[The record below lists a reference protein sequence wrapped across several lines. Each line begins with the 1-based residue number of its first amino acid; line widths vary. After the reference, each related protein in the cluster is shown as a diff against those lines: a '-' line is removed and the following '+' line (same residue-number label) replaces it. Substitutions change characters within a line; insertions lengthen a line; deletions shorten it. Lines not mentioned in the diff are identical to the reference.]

1 MKEELKK
8 KDLQTTILTNTVEKQ
23 ESEIRSKMIS
33 MKEEL
38 NKKDLQI
45 DALLNEK
52 KSVMKKLQT
61 TELEVKSFREKE
73 NKAHDKIGFRLAET
87 HLKKQDDIKF
97 MLNERFTNIKVAIQ
111 ILKEKTEKLQKS
123 ELNRKQQ
130 RDSIDFKSYFKG
142 IIKKEETKKK
152 NNQLNE
158 QAMNSSTGEGDSKPI
173 GIFWDIQNCQVCI
186 EHYCYSRSF
195 VHIANPLFRILF

>member
-1 MKEELKK
+1 MKEQLKK
-8 KDLQTTILTNTVEKQ
+8 KDLQTTILINTVEKQ

-73 NKAHDKIGFRLAET
+73 NKYKAHNKIGFRLAET

-97 MLNERFTNIKVAIQ
+97 MLNE
-111 ILKEKTEKLQKS
+111 
-123 ELNRKQQ
+123 
-130 RDSIDFKSYFKG
+130 
-142 IIKKEETKKK
+142 
-152 NNQLNE
+152 
-158 QAMNSSTGEGDSKPI
+158 
-173 GIFWDIQNCQVCI
+173 
-186 EHYCYSRSF
+186 
-195 VHIANPLFRILF
+195 